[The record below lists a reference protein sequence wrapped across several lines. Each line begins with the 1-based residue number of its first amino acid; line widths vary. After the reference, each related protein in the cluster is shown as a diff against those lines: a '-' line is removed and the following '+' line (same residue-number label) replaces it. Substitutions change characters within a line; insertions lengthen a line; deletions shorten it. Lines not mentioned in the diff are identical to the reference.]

1 MRNIRKTKM
10 SVPKW
15 RRDSHEN
22 GKKKGWQDATTAAE
36 KLFKHTLQKTG
47 GPGGRKYFSKSD
59 TFSRKLPLLK
69 TSRKVFRLCKR
80 ANLAY
85 PIKPRHF
92 KFRRKTLVKAYCAVD
107 DMFTYLTA
115 FNEDKRIEGLE
126 YWTGLVNDVAN
137 LLTAWM
143 KSDEERLRKMK
154 EERIRLKCSLK
165 QEMEALRTLPFGN
178 RRITDKT
185 ARNQWLRSP
194 YVGYAHYQRYVYAST
209 GVLTS
214 VYPYYAHGV
223 APDCIKSQ
231 TE

>member
-1 MRNIRKTKM
+1 M

-22 GKKKGWQDATTAAE
+22 GNKKGYQDATTAAE

-59 TFSRKLPLLK
+59 TFTRKFPLLK

-80 ANLAY
+80 ANLIY
-85 PIKPRHF
+85 PTKPRHF
-92 KFRRKTLVKAYCAVD
+92 KLRRKILTKAYCVVD

-115 FNEDKRIEGLE
+115 FNEEKRIDGLE
-126 YWTGLVNDVAN
+126 HWTGLINDVAN
-137 LLTAWM
+137 LLTAWL
-143 KSDEERLRKMK
+143 KSDEERLQKLKADKRKLRYELKREMK
-154 EERIRLKCSLK
+154 NLKN
-165 QEMEALRTLPFGN
+165 LPYGN
-178 RRITDKT
+178 RRITNKT

-194 YVGYAHYQRYVYAST
+194 NVGNANNARNVNNST
-209 GVLTS
+209 GALNNNNANNS
-214 VYPYYAHGV
+214 NAV
-223 APDCIKSQ
+223 APDCILSQ